1 MEILNIISEHIEV
14 FIILMGILVLNFFC
28 IIYLIIKER
37 KEDKKEINE
46 LLDDLNISDKPNTK
60 NEKEQDQKIEQ
71 NKKEV
76 EEMLIKMQKDLEA
89 KPEDVVTNFENE
101 QEEKSIISYQELLES
116 VKNNDTI
123 KVTPVKIEEEPEKIE
138 VDNFK
143 EIDEPENIEIDNY
156 GFSEEPIHID
166 VKEPETIEIKEL
178 DDTTSSDKKFK
189 GTDFISP
196 IFGRQENNFNYPTVP
211 KLHSTIM
218 KEEFV
223 KPSTLDL
230 DATRRLDEEIKKNDD
245 FLKALKDFRKS
256 LD

>member
-1 MEILNIISEHIEV
+1 MEILNIISEHIEI

-28 IIYLIIKER
+28 IIYLIVKER

-46 LLDDLNISDKPNTK
+46 LLDDLNVSEKTAEVEVKQDK
-60 NEKEQDQKIEQ
+60 ELEQ

-76 EEMLIKMQKDLEA
+76 EEMLMKMQKDLES
-89 KPEDVVTNFENE
+89 KPEDAVANFENE

-116 VKNNDTI
+116 VKNAENV

-138 VDNFK
+138 
-143 EIDEPENIEIDNY
+143 IDNY
-156 GFSEEPIHID
+156 GFNEEPIHID
-166 VKEPETIEIKEL
+166 IKEPEKVEEKIELKEVI
-178 DDTTSSDKKFK
+178 DDIESTESNDKKFK

-196 IFGRQENNFNYPTVP
+196 IFGRQENNVKYPTVP
-211 KLHSTIM
+211 KLHSNI
-218 KEEFV
+218 KEEVV
-223 KPSTLDL
+223 KPNIIDL
-230 DATRRLDEEIKKNDD
+230 EATRRLDEEIKKNDD